1 MGELQLRG
9 PTIAAEYLDDERSA
23 QTFVDGWYHTGDVA
37 TLDPEGYLHLVDRTR
52 DLVKSG
58 GEWISSVELENALM
72 GHPEVAQAAVIAV
85 PDERW
90 GERPLAVVVR
100 KPGSEV
106 GEAEVVASVA
116 GKFPKW
122 WLPDRVEFVDEI
134 PMTATGKFSK
144 RLLRERFVSRV
155 HEEEGSDER

>member
-1 MGELQLRG
+1 RSYYNE
-9 PTIAAEYLDDERSA
+9 AEGADRFTD
-23 QTFVDGWYHTGDVA
+23 DGWLRTGDVA
-37 TLDPEGYLHLVDRTR
+37 ELRRDSYIRLVDRTK

-122 WLPDRVEFVDEI
+122 WLPERVEFVDEI

-144 RLLRERFVSRV
+144 RLLRERFVSRL